1 MFFPL
6 PLQYCFPS
14 LPLSF
19 CPHQETPSSS
29 YLLILLFSPG
39 SFYQFRVEHL
49 LPAVLALAICPSL
62 RHRHTKRS
70 TLHTYHRSL
79 SSPPKYMRSC
89 WDYFMQIQAN
99 THREMVS
106 YGFPG
111 VRSMLFYKLF
121 QLFILKRRVKNM

>member
-6 PLQYCFPS
+6 SLQHCLPS

-39 SFYQFRVEHL
+39 SFYQFWVEHL
-49 LPAVLALAICPSL
+49 LPAVLTLAICPPLQHS
-62 RHRHTKRS
+62 HTKS
-70 TLHTYHRSL
+70 NTLHTYHRPL
-79 SSPPKYMRSC
+79 ISPPKYTRSC

-99 THREMVS
+99 TYRETVG

-111 VRSMLFYKLF
+111 VRSMLFYELF
-121 QLFILKRRVKNM
+121 QLFILKRRE